1 MLTFTEAQNQFI
13 SLFGQTARYHHR
25 YKVFSDFVQCGAIA
39 IHNRFCPDDALEKQY
54 MSLIK
59 GYEREDVERLAHLL
73 ALVRIALAAKPCD
86 FLGMAFMNL
95 ELGDKHR
102 GQFFTPWSVASMM
115 AKVQFTGLEQR
126 LLTQPFVTISEPA
139 CGGGAMMIAAAAEIQ
154 ALGYM
159 PSQHMWVSCVDIDVV
174 AMSMAYIQLSSL
186 GIPGEVVL
194 GNALA
199 DERRLVM
206 CTPMH
211 WLEQWP
217 LRLQTLREFK
227 AIS

>member
-13 SLFGQTARYHHR
+13 DLFGQTARYHHR

-39 IHNRFCPDDALEKQY
+39 MHNRFCPDEGLEKQY
-54 MSLIK
+54 MAIIK
-59 GYEREDVERLAHLL
+59 GYEREDVKRLARLL
-73 ALVRIALAAKPCD
+73 ALVQIALNAQPCD
-86 FLGMAFMNL
+86 FLGMSFMQL
-95 ELGDKHR
+95 KLGDKHR
-102 GQFFTPWSVASMM
+102 GQFFTPWSVATMM
-115 AKVQFTGLEQR
+115 ARLQFIGLEQK

-139 CGGGAMMIAAAAEIQ
+139 CGAGAMMIAAALELQ
-154 ALGYM
+154 SLGYD
-159 PSQHMWVSCVDIDVV
+159 PALHMWGSCVDNDVV
-174 AMSMAYIQLSSL
+174 AMSMAYIQLASL

-206 CTPMH
+206 YTPMH

-217 LRLQTLREFK
+217 RRLQRLKTTT
-227 AIS
+227 

>member
-54 MSLIK
+54 ISLIK

-73 ALVRIALAAKPCD
+73 ALVRVALAAKPCD
-86 FLGMAFMNL
+86 FLGMAFMSL

-115 AKVQFTGLEQR
+115 AKLQFTGLEQR

-139 CGGGAMMIAAAAEIQ
+139 CGAGAMMIAAAAEIQ

-159 PSQHMWVSCVDIDVV
+159 PSRHMWVSCVDIDVV

-206 CTPMH
+206 YTPMH
-211 WLEQWP
+211 SLEQWP